1 MDEPAE
7 TLAAAV
13 EAALP
18 GLVERSVE
26 RVVTYSGR
34 VMDDELRSAA
44 RAAGER
50 ARTEVGAAVRA
61 LLATDVDE
69 QRTNPLSLLRGAVRY
84 PTGVLHGAGI
94 TAIAERDE
102 FARRAFPDDVY
113 DLTPATW
120 TDIDPLLQDPGITWG
135 AWKAYTHLS
144 RRRAR

>member
-18 GLVERSVE
+18 GWVERSVA
-26 RVVTYSGR
+26 RVVAVSGR
-34 VMDDELRSAA
+34 VMDDDLRSAA
-44 RAAGER
+44 RAAGAR

-61 LLATDVDE
+61 LLARDIDE

-84 PTGVLHGAGI
+84 PTEVLRDAGVAVV
-94 TAIAERDE
+94 AERDE
-102 FARRAFPDDVY
+102 FAQRAFPDDIY

-120 TDIDPLLQDPGITWG
+120 ADIDPALQDPGITW
-135 AWKAYTHLS
+135 
-144 RRRAR
+144 